1 MPIRLSYGLIALA
14 IAGAF
19 AAPAAAADG
28 QIRVLRWT
36 EDYSSLRVKPRPF
49 PSSLKFI
56 PLSDDEDM
64 YLTLGGEVRTRVEAY
79 DHPAFGLGAGGAF
92 TSLQSRALIHADLHA
107 GPDRRLFVQLGASD
121 EHGREPG
128 ERPFDESALDIQL
141 LFADIGTPE
150 TFQVRVG
157 RQEIAFSGGRN
168 AAVRDA
174 TNIRRAFDG
183 IKLGVAREAYAI
195 DAFVTSVVKNEDG
208 AFDDSPNDDEQ
219 FWGVYATTDTGLVRD
234 GTLDVFYLAR
244 RRESA
249 VFAEGTREEMRHMIG
264 SRLAIVRGP
273 YDLDAQAALQF
284 GRFGDGDIWA
294 WHLVADAGY
303 TPEETELSP
312 RFSIRLEL
320 ASGDGTNGDGDLGTY
335 DPLYPNGTYVT
346 DAALLLPGNSVD
358 LQPAVSITP
367 MKGVKLTGGVD
378 LFWRMSN
385 DDGVY
390 QPSGLLTGA
399 GGSGSF
405 VSAQPFVRATWR
417 PSPRIEITGALSHAT
432 AGEVIDSAG
441 GEAVTYGMVQVA
453 LRF

>member
-1 MPIRLSYGLIALA
+1 MPFRPSFRLLAFALA
-14 IAGAF
+14 ATA
-19 AAPAAAADG
+19 AAPAIAADD
-28 QIRVLRWT
+28 QPRLLRWT

-49 PSSLKFI
+49 PASLKFI
-56 PLSDDEDM
+56 PLSDDEDI
-64 YLTLGGEVRTRVEAY
+64 YLTLGGEVRTRIEAY

-92 TSLQSRALIHADLHA
+92 ASWQSRALIHADVHA
-107 GPDRRLFVQLGASD
+107 GADRRLFVQLGASD
-121 EHGREPG
+121 ERGREPG
-128 ERPFDESALDIQL
+128 ERAFDESALDVQL

-183 IKLGVAREAYAI
+183 IKLGVAREDYAI

-219 FWGVYATTDTGLVRD
+219 FWGVYATTQTELVRD
-234 GTLDVFYLAR
+234 ANLDVFYLAR
-244 RRESA
+244 RREA
-249 VFAEGTREEMRHMIG
+249 ALFVEGTGEETRHMIG
-264 SRLAIVRGP
+264 TRLAMTRGP
-273 YDLDAQAALQF
+273 YDLDAQAAIQF
-284 GRFGDGDIWA
+284 GRFGDGDISA

-303 TPEETELSP
+303 TPEDTDLSP
-312 RFSIRLEL
+312 RFSVRLEL

-346 DAALLLPGNSVD
+346 DASLLLPGNSVD

-367 MKGVKLTGGVD
+367 MKGVKLTGGID

-390 QPSGLLTGA
+390 QPSGLLAGA

-417 PSPRIEITGALSHAT
+417 PSPRIEVSAALSHAT

-441 GEAVTYGMVQVA
+441 GEAVTYGMMQVA